1 MVAPSINFEH
11 WADFLFQ
18 LGAVSGP
25 AEFQGFLVGLNVNG
39 QDLNDE
45 QWQQA
50 AVAFL
55 DIEALPKTPEQL
67 AGLNALNSMV
77 AHSLADA
84 EYRFRLLLPDDALPL
99 VARVEALAQWCQ
111 GFLFAL
117 GQAGAESVKHEG
129 LEDLAQIAQLEL
141 STEECE
147 ENEVYF
153 AELVEYIRVVVLELA
168 AEHGSVNTSSA
179 PDPQLH

>member
-18 LGAVSGP
+18 LGAVSG
-25 AEFQGFLVGLNVNG
+25 ASEFQGFLVGLKVNG
-39 QDLNDE
+39 QNLNE
-45 QWQQA
+45 ELWQQA
-50 AVAFL
+50 VAVFL
-55 DIEALPKTPEQL
+55 DIEMLPKTPEQL
-67 AGLNALNSMV
+67 AGLTALNSLV
-77 AHSLADA
+77 AHALADG

-117 GQAGAESVKHEG
+117 GQAGEAGVKHEG
-129 LEDLAQIAQLEL
+129 LEDLAQIAQLEV
-141 STEECE
+141 TTDETE

-168 AEHGSVNTSSA
+168 AEHASA
-179 PDPQLH
+179 AAATHLH